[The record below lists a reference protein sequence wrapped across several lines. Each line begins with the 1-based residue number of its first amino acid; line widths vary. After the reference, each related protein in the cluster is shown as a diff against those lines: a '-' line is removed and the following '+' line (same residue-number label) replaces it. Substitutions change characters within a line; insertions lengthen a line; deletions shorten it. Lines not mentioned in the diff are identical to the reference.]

1 MSKTRWIALAIAV
14 SAAASGC
21 STPSTGR
28 DFDDAYV
35 AKLQRGSTTKAQVR
49 QAFGEPL
56 SVAQH
61 ADGETWTWSFQG
73 GGSYGN
79 MVASA
84 YGLASMQVRSKI
96 LNITF
101 AGDKVKDFNYA
112 NQK

>member
-1 MSKTRWIALAIAV
+1 MKHGFLLAFMITLAV
-14 SAAASGC
+14 GIGGC

-35 AKLQRGSTTKAQVR
+35 AKIQRGSTTKAQVR
-49 QAFGEPL
+49 EAFGEPL
-56 SVAQH
+56 SVTQH
-61 ADGETWTWSFQG
+61 AEGETWTWSFQG

-84 YGLASMQVRSKI
+84 YGLASQQVKSKI
-96 LNITF
+96 LNVTF
-101 AGDKVKDFNYA
+101 VGDKVKDFNYS

>member
-1 MSKTRWIALAIAV
+1 MRMHSLVALAAALCTAV
-14 SAAASGC
+14 GGC

-35 AKLQRGSTTKAQVR
+35 AKLQRGATTKAQVR

-61 ADGETWTWSFQG
+61 AEGETWTWSFQS

-84 YGLASMQVRSKI
+84 YGLASQQVKSKI

-101 AGDKVKDFNYA
+101 AGEKVKDFNYS

>member
-1 MSKTRWIALAIAV
+1 MKHGTLITLVFALATCAG
-14 SAAASGC
+14 GC

-35 AKLQRGSTTKAQVR
+35 ARIQRGSTTKAQVR

-61 ADGETWTWSFQG
+61 AEGETWTWSFQS

-79 MVASA
+79 MVAA
-84 YGLASMQVRSKI
+84 TYGLASQQVKSKI
-96 LNITF
+96 LNVTF
-101 AGDKVKDFNYA
+101 VGDKVKDFNYS

>member
-1 MSKTRWIALAIAV
+1 MKRRTLIALAIAL
-14 SAAASGC
+14 AACAGGC

-35 AKLQRGSTTKAQVR
+35 AKIQRGGTTKAQVR

-61 ADGETWTWSFQG
+61 AEGETWTWSFQS

-84 YGLASMQVRSKI
+84 YGLASQQVKSKI
-96 LNITF
+96 LNVTF
-101 AGDKVKDFNYA
+101 VGDKVKDFNYS